1 VIRKSKGKG
10 SRDNSSV
17 ESDDKSRYSKQ
28 SKQDSRRGD
37 RVTVKD
43 YNKQIS
49 MIEKEDGSVDFRMKQ
64 AKIRKIEV
72 DNEADPK

>member
-1 VIRKSKGKG
+1 
-10 SRDNSSV
+10 
-17 ESDDKSRYSKQ
+17 
-28 SKQDSRRGD
+28 
-37 RVTVKD
+37 
-43 YNKQIS
+43 